1 MCTEQPSTVGEAL
14 AAVQSG
20 LAFLNQVAVGDLPGV
35 VQAGCLRE
43 LARAE
48 SAYTAAHA
56 RMLGAFSAS
65 QVHHLRPKAKG
76 GKTTLT
82 NLVLLCAFH
91 HLIAVH
97 QWGWTLTLNA
107 DGTTTATSP

>member
-1 MCTEQPSTVGEAL
+1 MCEGQSPSSVDEAL
-14 AAVQSG
+14 AAVRAG
-20 LAFLNQVAVGDLPGV
+20 LAFLDQRLPAADLPGA

-65 QVHHLRPKAKG
+65 GAHEDDGQQTERAWLKWQTQITRRRGGGCGGLDAPPGRPSCRPCR
-76 GKTTLT
+76 
-82 NLVLLCAFH
+82 V
-91 HLIAVH
+91 
-97 QWGWTLTLNA
+97 
-107 DGTTTATSP
+107 S